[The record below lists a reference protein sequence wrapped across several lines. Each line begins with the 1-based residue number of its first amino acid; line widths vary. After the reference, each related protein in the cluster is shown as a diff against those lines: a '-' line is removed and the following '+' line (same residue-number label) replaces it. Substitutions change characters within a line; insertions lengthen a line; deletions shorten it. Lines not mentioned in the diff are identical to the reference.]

1 MKKIIGLGLLVL
13 CAATLGSLTN
23 PVINHKDND
32 LQTSTIDFVNEKN
45 GIKKANVSTQVNNN
59 KFSASKIYA
68 QTAVDDEGFEYLRFA
83 TALRG
88 KFDNV
93 TYTRHIEGLEDK
105 TDPVTTIYK
114 GISANGVTTYSN
126 GTDFVNYDVT
136 STKEYYWACYTIKFN
151 KDSIYKNTDITVT
164 LNVDGATTSRTTNL
178 TAVKNNIDGQ
188 LSLQDQINKGNIDIS
203 KYNVTTINNHITSDA
218 GIYIQGLTT
227 DGNNIYFSITD
238 NIYLFIRKY
247 NPITKEITDVSDKLK
262 MDTTSTSD
270 GNHIKYINNKIYII
284 ANNGQVKIFDL
295 STKEFIEGPTFTDL
309 VGTIKDIGYNEKT
322 KQFITLNTEGLIQI
336 YDNFKAV
343 NSFNVGKNSSIG
355 GGAIKSIQNDNN
367 YVYVSYIANNY
378 RGMTI
383 KTFNYVG
390 SKINEYEITN
400 SAFMS
405 SCEKDFNCPNF
416 VFSNNKIYLSGI
428 TWTNAHGELY
438 ELDFNA
444 KTSNYIKNDIKWNE
458 YEGYASIYNQN
469 ITYNYDLV
477 NSVFNVSGYPYV
489 HGACNDITDSRYG
502 YFAANKG
509 NNQKGIIIKY
519 DFVDNTIVGYSKEYT
534 AYKTE
539 DNIKDKYTYT
549 DNANIFMYNGKIY
562 ALDSYGKFMSVNAN
576 DITGIG
582 TGDITQDDTTLDFK
596 LTEQIKSVTYS
607 SDEHRFAVNTTAGNL
622 YIFSEDLTQI
632 NKIEK
637 VGTAQTIYSEGER
650 IYMFFK
656 HEDKKIVKTET
667 ITDSEGKETTVN
679 TNKYYDTATIN
690 SYDWDGTK
698 ISTKKYGTEDDPIG
712 ASYTKTGNR
721 CTNLQNMIILNG
733 DLFIT
738 RLVHS
743 GGSTAGTSGGYLYKL
758 NIKEKEQLNSLITN
772 KTLGEYLETTTE
784 TNFKVVEK
792 EKNSTFNGFCYIQ
805 DAVTVK
811 DEIYYAYT
819 NSNNTEMCIK
829 KVNPLTGQF
838 ITSKTPI
845 NLGKPSDSTSISDLG
860 KLFVYND
867 KLWFVEYN
875 SKKVNAIDLDTL
887 DIIPNETKEF
897 TMLPEKTVIKDVM
910 YNEFTDT
917 FAILGTEDYQV
928 YNLYFVNS
936 NAELIKTTQVNGWS
950 GSIKSLNGNND
961 YLYVSYSGDGKNN
974 INFLVYDYE
983 GNFIKNATIASD
995 IMPTENFNTQAI
1007 TEYKGMIVLVGLGWS
1022 TNSGGFIYYV
1032 NMK

>member
-13 CAATLGSLTN
+13 CAATLCSLTN

-45 GIKKANVSTQVNNN
+45 GVKKANVITQVNNN

-68 QTAVDDEGFEYLRFA
+68 QTAVDEEGFEYLRFA

-88 KFDNV
+88 KFDKV
-93 TYTRHIEGLEDK
+93 TYTRHIEGLVDK

-126 GTDFVNYDVT
+126 GKDFVNYDVT

-188 LSLQDQINKGNIDIS
+188 LSLQNQINNGNIDIS
-203 KYNVTTINNHITSDA
+203 QYNVTTINNHITSDA

-227 DGNNIYFSITD
+227 DGNNIYFSITN

-247 NPITKEITDVSDKLK
+247 NPITKEIIDVSNKLK
-262 MDTTSTSD
+262 MDTTTESD

-284 ANNGQVKIFDL
+284 ANNGQVKIFNL
-295 STKEFIEGPTFTDL
+295 STKEFIEGPTFTGL

-355 GGAIKSIQNDNN
+355 GGALKSIQNDNN
-367 YVYVSYIANNY
+367 YIYVSYIANNY

-428 TWTNAHGELY
+428 TWTNGHGELY

-519 DFVDNTIVGYSKEYT
+519 DFVDNTVVGYSKEYT
-534 AYKTE
+534 AYKEE

-562 ALDSYGKFMSVNAN
+562 VLDSYGKFMSVNAN
-576 DITGIG
+576 DITGAG
-582 TGDITQDDTTLDFK
+582 TGDFTQDDTTLDFK
-596 LTEQIKSVTYS
+596 LTEQIRSVTYS

-667 ITDSEGKETTVN
+667 IIDSEGKETTVN

-721 CTNLQNMIILNG
+721 CTNLQNMIIING

-743 GGSTAGTSGGYLYKL
+743 GGSTAGTFGGYLYKL

-805 DAVTVK
+805 DVVTVK

-961 YLYVSYSGDGKNN
+961 YLYVAYSGDGKNN